1 MARIREWTFTER
13 VVGIPRA
20 IKSNVREHDQRP
32 SPALWKEALLPRRLK
47 PEKMEL
53 GVGRHWEQSINQQWA
68 SITHPIYSL
77 QPITKVQVP
86 YTNILY
92 NSGHIQLSS
101 FPIRHHSEEKQEIQ
115 IHTAKERHYH
125 QS

>member
-1 MARIREWTFTER
+1 MERI
-13 VVGIPRA
+13 
-20 IKSNVREHDQRP
+20 
-32 SPALWKEALLPRRLK
+32 SPAPWKEALPLRRLK
-47 PEKMEL
+47 LEKMEL
-53 GVGRHWEQSINQQWA
+53 GVGRQWEQNINQQWA

-101 FPIRHHSEEKQEIQ
+101 FPIRPHSEEKQEIQ
-115 IHTAKERHYH
+115 VHTAKERHYH

>member
-1 MARIREWTFTER
+1 MYENMTKDYPQRC
-13 VVGIPRA
+13 GKRA
-20 IKSNVREHDQRP
+20 
-32 SPALWKEALLPRRLK
+32 LPLRRLN

-53 GVGRHWEQSINQQWA
+53 GIGRQWEQNINQQWA

-92 NSGHIQLSS
+92 NSEHTQLFS
-101 FPIRHHSEEKQEIQ
+101 FPTHSNSEEKQEIQ
-115 IHTAKERHYH
+115 VHTAKERHYH